1 MVKILNNL
9 FKLLIFLEGPGKGGG
24 RGKRGEERKGNCE
37 TENSKLE
44 LLKLFSWRV
53 CGNKL
58 LLYDALF

>member
-9 FKLLIFLEGPGKGGG
+9 FKLLIFLEGPGKGRG

-44 LLKLFSWRV
+44 LLKLFS
-53 CGNKL
+53 
-58 LLYDALF
+58 

>member
-1 MVKILNNL
+1 MVIKMVKILNNL

-44 LLKLFSWRV
+44 LLKLFS
-53 CGNKL
+53 
-58 LLYDALF
+58 

>member
-37 TENSKLE
+37 TENNKLE
-44 LLKLFSWRV
+44 LLKLLS
-53 CGNKL
+53 
-58 LLYDALF
+58 